1 MFKCLEKIQVL
12 CLLIF
17 IQIIPQED
25 GRQQTRAICW
35 IQILSGLFKV
45 GNIFVFLRLFSFL
58 KGYYLSLIGSER
70 HTPPPV
76 ATDEDGGW
84 VWAIAP
90 PIYLTLC
97 FIL

>member
-1 MFKCLEKIQVL
+1 MFGKDSGFVFADIYSKKFQKKMAVN
-12 CLLIF
+12 
-17 IQIIPQED
+17 IPGQFV
-25 GRQQTRAICW
+25 GSRFW
-35 IQILSGLFKV
+35 WGLFKV

-70 HTPPPV
+70 HTPPPG